1 MMVTERLD
9 TYLHGIGRI
18 VIRVALISVVQK
30 PHVPVVEDFVI
41 WTREELLEVGS
52 RLDQFGQP
60 DHRG

>member
-1 MMVTERLD
+1 MTVNERLD
-9 TYLHGIGRI
+9 TYLHSVGWI

-41 WTREELLEVGS
+41 WTREELLKVGS

-60 DHRG
+60 DDRR

>member
-1 MMVTERLD
+1 MTVNERLD
-9 TYLHGIGRI
+9 TYLHSIGWI

>member
-1 MMVTERLD
+1 MMVTVKLD
-9 TYLHGIGRI
+9 TYLHSIGWV

-30 PHVPVVEDFVI
+30 PHVPVIEDFVI
-41 WTREELLEVGS
+41 WSREELLKVGS

>member
-1 MMVTERLD
+1 MKVMERLD
-9 TYLHGIGRI
+9 TYLHSIGWI

>member
-1 MMVTERLD
+1 MTVNERLD
-9 TYLHGIGRI
+9 TYLHSVGWI

-60 DHRG
+60 DHRR

>member
-9 TYLHGIGRI
+9 TYLHGIGWI
-18 VIRVALISVVQK
+18 VIGVALISVVQK